1 MKIEGTPCLTAETGS
16 NQWLDLSDYFGS
28 ASVNL
33 TYLGVECLGDGYDA
47 IGLAEEPYIKYGRL
61 YIHPTKCGS
70 AKFRVTAVGGG
81 SAVGGDDA
89 IGGMEISQVVSVVVR
104 SVKSSNGGWL

>member
-16 NQWLDLSDYFGS
+16 SQWLDLSGHFGS

-61 YIHPTKCGS
+61 YIHPTNCGS